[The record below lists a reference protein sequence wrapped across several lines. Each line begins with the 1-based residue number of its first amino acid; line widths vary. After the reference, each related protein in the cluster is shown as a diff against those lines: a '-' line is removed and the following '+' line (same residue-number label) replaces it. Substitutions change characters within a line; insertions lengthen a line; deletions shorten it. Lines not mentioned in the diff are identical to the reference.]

1 MIIMD
6 ANTELILIRITGL
19 DRPGLTASFTEILSG
34 YDVTIMD
41 IGQANIHSTL
51 SLGIL
56 FKSHKADSGNI
67 MKELLFKASDFGVNI
82 RFYPVPVEEYDDWV
96 SRQGKDRYILTLLGR
111 KLSAKQI
118 TAVTHI
124 WPIRN

>member
-1 MIIMD
+1 MD
-6 ANTELILIRITGL
+6 AKTELILIRITGL

-67 MKELLFKASDFGVNI
+67 MKELLFKMACSMVLTFIPFLTNTVPRVVSPTFSATASMIGCPSKSI
-82 RFYPVPVEEYDDWV
+82 R
-96 SRQGKDRYILTLLGR
+96 
-111 KLSAKQI
+111 
-118 TAVTHI
+118 
-124 WPIRN
+124 

>member
-1 MIIMD
+1 MD
-6 ANTELILIRITGL
+6 AKTELILIRITGL

-56 FKSHKADSGNI
+56 FKSLKADSGNI

-82 RFYPVPVEEYDDWV
+82 RFYPVRYQAP
-96 SRQGKDRYILTLLGR
+96 SRVPHTRTQ
-111 KLSAKQI
+111 
-118 TAVTHI
+118 
-124 WPIRN
+124 